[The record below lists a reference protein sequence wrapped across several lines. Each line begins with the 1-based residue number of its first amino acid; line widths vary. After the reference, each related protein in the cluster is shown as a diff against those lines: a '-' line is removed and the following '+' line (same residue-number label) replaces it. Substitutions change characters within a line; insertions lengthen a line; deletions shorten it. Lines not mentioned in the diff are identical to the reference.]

1 VRSTIVSL
9 LVTLLCASCQ
19 GHGGAVSVRWQI
31 EDLTTGQLYYPSDVA
46 GNNDVCTQTMPTPWA
61 ITQVLLVISP
71 PGMPAPSPSPEDCK
85 AEQPS
90 CFSFKCAQR
99 EATTPFSLVPGSFAL
114 SLQAIGAPG
123 TTAITPAPSVRTIK
137 RNELVNL
144 DVIEIGVNPLPTV
157 PFTDGGEPPDMG
169 SADSGPVM

>member
-1 VRSTIVSL
+1 L
-9 LVTLLCASCQ
+9 LAILLCGASCQ

-31 EDLTTGQLYYPSDVA
+31 EDLTTGQLYYPSDV
-46 GNNDVCTQTMPTPWA
+46 GGPNNVCTQSMPTPWT
-61 ITQVLLVISP
+61 ITDVLLVISP
-71 PGMPAPSPSPEDCK
+71 PGMPAPSPSPEECK

-90 CFSFKCAQR
+90 CFRFSCAQR
-99 EATTPFSLVPGSFAL
+99 EATTPFSVTPGSFAL

-123 TTAITPAPSVRTIK
+123 TRTITPAGSVRQVK
-137 RNELVNL
+137 ANELVNL
-144 DVIEIGVNPLPTV
+144 DVVEIGVNPLPTV